1 MNNLKNNNI
10 KDLIKQYNDLVKE
23 KQEIQAAIDKIQR
36 ELDKMEAEGYTE
48 KDSVTGG
55 NGGKQHFVVEGFPY
69 PEYSRKRTLL
79 LVRQQQQMDV
89 KEKIDTQINLIEQC
103 IKGIN
108 NSRMRRLITLR
119 YIDGLSW
126 IQVARRMG
134 KNHTADSCRMAVE
147 RFLAKI

>member
-10 KDLIKQYNDLVKE
+10 KYLLKQYSNLVKE

-36 ELDKMEAEGYTE
+36 ELDKMEAGYTE

-55 NGGKQHFVVEGFPY
+55 DGGKQHFVIEGFPY

-79 LVRQQQQMDV
+79 LVRQRQQIDV

-103 IKGIN
+103 INQID

-119 YIDGLSW
+119 YIEGLSW
-126 IQVARRMG
+126 IQVARKMG
-134 KNHTADSCRMAVE
+134 KHHTADGCRMAVE